1 MLVIRRKKYQIVF
14 REAISCHPFVRVLFL
29 RVTKMHRG
37 VMRFFVTL
45 CACTVFF
52 GPVMIYKWGHTR
64 VPIALFEKPF
74 PCEKQGTFE
83 NKLPQ

>member
-45 CACTVFF
+45 CA
-52 GPVMIYKWGHTR
+52 GHTR

-74 PCEKQGTFE
+74 PCEEQGTFE